1 LSVVRLEEMAARAAA
16 EMEAKARAE
25 KERLTAADKTLP
37 LPPVPSGKPSGYG
50 VNRLPVAQEIFQQEP
65 VQDEEN
71 EEADAGPVPR
81 TPSLSALS
89 ILRPPLPRE
98 RPVFLSHG
106 VRGEADSGLDAL
118 ERRLVQEVGTRKH
131 PSLPPPDVRA
141 VLSPISTDTPP
152 PPPVPVPLPVPGK
165 SMAQEQADDV
175 GAAVNES
182 AISSLALGTEEDFGG
197 RKANVDVMLPSVGGE
212 PEEEA
217 EGDDADADGRTH
229 RQGKG
234 TGASSGS
241 ERGTHKAR
249 SRKSVK
255 SVKSDSKER
264 DREKD
269 KERRGKK
276 KKDKREARDDDAV
289 RLRRAAKG
297 RVAEWL
303 GNLEAHEPVPEPEV
317 TSEVNPDLSSS
328 PKLATV
334 PRVEPAPAPEV
345 DFASPTTTPVVVSQ
359 PNPRSSG
366 FIPVATLR
374 RAPISLTP
382 APASV
387 RRLARRY
394 PAIPIPAVEAKY
406 DVKSARGGRGGQVT
420 AVASI
425 WAEAAKAIC
434 AGTSTL
440 TSTRATPEGPNS
452 GNARTRTV
460 AANKPTS
467 TPTPIKPMTV
477 AKDEDKRVLGT
488 AAAGKERDPPR
499 APRTLFGL
507 GSAAA
512 ATLSSPAL
520 SSSIATPVLS
530 STASLARP
538 PLSPTPT
545 FTPFANRS
553 DSSPPSSQLPRP
565 KPHPHSQSLTPSPA
579 VGQQRPPVVNGG
591 GFKTEFAFGQARLR
605 DLIKRYQGQ
614 AS

>member
-1 LSVVRLEEMAARAAA
+1 MAARAAA
-16 EMEAKARAE
+16 EMEAKARTE

-50 VNRLPVAQEIFQQEP
+50 VNRLPAAQDIFQQQEH

-71 EEADAGPVPR
+71 EGADANAEAEAGPVPR

-106 VRGEADSGLDAL
+106 VHGEADSGLDAL
-118 ERRLVQEVGTRKH
+118 ERRLVQQVGTRKH
-131 PSLPPPDVRA
+131 PILPPPDVRA
-141 VLSPISTDTPP
+141 VLSPMSTDTPP
-152 PPPVPVPLPVPGK
+152 LPPVPVPLPVPGK
-165 SMAQEQADDV
+165 SMAQEQPDDV
-175 GAAVNES
+175 GEGAAVNES
-182 AISSLALGTEEDFGG
+182 AISSLALGAEEDFGG
-197 RKANVDVMLPSVGGE
+197 RKANIDVTPPSVGGE

-255 SVKSDSKER
+255 SDSKEK

-269 KERRGKK
+269 KERKGKK
-276 KKDKREARDDDAV
+276 KKDKREVRDDDAV

-317 TSEVNPDLSSS
+317 TSDVNPDLS
-328 PKLATV
+328 L

-345 DFASPTTTPVVVSQ
+345 DFASTTTAPVVVSQ
-359 PNPRSSG
+359 PNPHSSG

-382 APASV
+382 GPAPV
-387 RRLARRY
+387 RRLAYRF
-394 PAIPIPAVEAKY
+394 PPNPAVEAKY
-406 DVKSARGGRGGQVT
+406 DIKSARGGRGGQVT

-425 WAEAAKAIC
+425 WAEATKATS
-434 AGTSTL
+434 AGTSTP
-440 TSTRATPEGPNS
+440 TPPRAMPEGPNN
-452 GNARTRTV
+452 GNAVRTARTRTA
-460 AANKPTS
+460 AANKFTS
-467 TPTPIKPMTV
+467 TPTPIKPMTD
-477 AKDEDKRVLGT
+477 AKDEDKRALGT

-499 APRTLFGL
+499 APRARFGL

-512 ATLSSPAL
+512 ATPSSPAL

-538 PLSPTPT
+538 PLSPASTPS
-545 FTPFANRS
+545 ANHS
-553 DSSPPSSQLPRP
+553 DSSPPSSQPLRP
-565 KPHPHSQSLTPSPA
+565 KPHPHPQSLTSSPA
-579 VGQQRPPVVNGG
+579 VGQQRPPLVNGG
-591 GFKTEFAFGQARLR
+591 GFKTELAFGQARLR